1 MFTRIRTN
9 GRKRAL
15 SLGWVMMNRLTGSS
29 WFIRSRI
36 LNSERL
42 TLRATIGSRNN
53 DR

>member
-1 MFTRIRTN
+1 MFTRMRTS
-9 GRKRAL
+9 GRRRAL
-15 SLGWVMMNRLTGSS
+15 SLGWVMMYRLSGSS
-29 WFIRSRI
+29 WFIKSRI